1 MLKKFTKFGLFSSVN
16 LSTNSV
22 ITVSQNN
29 PEYGFV
35 RLEQTRTMFDDN
47 NFLKLKVVSTLIHG
61 TVAELQAAGFY
72 AGQELPGKIVVT
84 ESMEAFNAKNPE
96 RDYKVAGNTGIIC
109 TLGGSPIYRKTTY
122 STASNVEDTLVR
134 HDNVEQLRQAY
145 SAQSKTTISTPKV
158 NFDTQV

>member
-1 MLKKFTKFGLFSSVN
+1 MNSKVKVVADAT
-16 LSTNSV
+16 TNSV

-145 SAQSKTTISTPKV
+145 SAQSKTTISTPNV

>member
-1 MLKKFTKFGLFSSVN
+1 MNSKVKVVADAT
-16 LSTNSV
+16 TNSV

-84 ESMEAFNAKNPE
+84 ESMEPFNAKNPE

-145 SAQSKTTISTPKV
+145 AAQSKTTISTPNV
-158 NFDTQV
+158 NFDQV

>member
-1 MLKKFTKFGLFSSVN
+1 MNSKVKVVADAT
-16 LSTNSV
+16 TNSV

-72 AGQELPGKIVVT
+72 AGQELPGKIIVT

-145 SAQSKTTISTPKV
+145 SAQSKTTISTPNV
-158 NFDTQV
+158 NFDQV

>member
-1 MLKKFTKFGLFSSVN
+1 MNSKVKVVADAT
-16 LSTNSV
+16 TNSV

-47 NFLKLKVVSTLIHG
+47 NVLKLKVVSTLIHG

-145 SAQSKTTISTPKV
+145 SAQSKTTISTPNV

>member
-1 MLKKFTKFGLFSSVN
+1 MNSKVKVVADAT
-16 LSTNSV
+16 TNSV

-61 TVAELQAAGFY
+61 TVSELQAAGFY

-145 SAQSKTTISTPKV
+145 SAQSKTTISTPNV

>member
-1 MLKKFTKFGLFSSVN
+1 MNSKVKVVADAT
-16 LSTNSV
+16 TNSV
-22 ITVSQNN
+22 ITVSPNN

-84 ESMEAFNAKNPE
+84 ESMEPFNAKNPE

-145 SAQSKTTISTPKV
+145 AAQSKTTISTPNV
-158 NFDTQV
+158 NFDQV